1 MAIVA
6 LQRVFLLVLFMSF
19 GLMCVL
25 FYLVRAW
32 LTVLRS
38 IFTHQDVADVVG
50 HDLESQD
57 DPIRAVV
64 AGVLLASRE
73 LRMLAHIF
81 TKQLDF
87 SVAMSC
93 QM

>member
-1 MAIVA
+1 
-6 LQRVFLLVLFMSF
+6 
-19 GLMCVL
+19 MCVL

-38 IFTHQDVADVVG
+38 IFTHQDVAYVVG

-73 LRMLAHIF
+73 LRMLVHIF

-87 SVAMSC
+87 SVAMLC